1 MNYPI
6 TECPH
11 CGCGT
16 FYTKDYIYGASWFY
30 CNLDGTV
37 SDNDALHDSLKH
49 KSGKVAYCANCNKNL
64 FIMKGVDMK

>member
-16 FYTKDYIYGASWFY
+16 FYTKDYICGPSCFY
-30 CNLDGTV
+30 ANLDG
-37 SDNDALHDSLKH
+37 SDADNGSLHDSLKY
-49 KSGKVAYCANCNKNL
+49 KNGKVAYCADCDKKL
-64 FIMKGVDMK
+64 FKMDEEAE

>member
-16 FYTKDYIYGASWFY
+16 CYTKDYIYGASWFY

-49 KSGKVAYCANCNKNL
+49 KSGKVAYCANCNKKLFNL
-64 FIMKGVDMK
+64 KEVDMK